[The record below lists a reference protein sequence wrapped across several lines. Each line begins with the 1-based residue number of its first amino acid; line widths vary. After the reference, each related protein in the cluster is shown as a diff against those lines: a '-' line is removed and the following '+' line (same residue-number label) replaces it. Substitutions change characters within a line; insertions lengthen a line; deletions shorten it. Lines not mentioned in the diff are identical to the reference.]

1 MRKLFNIQRCYFY
14 SVSNVE
20 GGGVVKECSGN
31 WEVQENNLN
40 MLGNN
45 NLFIHSKGSHKER
58 SELRKGLIGAQGICI
73 CRSTSV

>member
-1 MRKLFNIQRCYFY
+1 MRKLFNTQKCYFY

-45 NLFIHSKGSHKER
+45 NLFIHSKGSYKER
-58 SELRKGLIGAQGICI
+58 SELRKGTD
-73 CRSTSV
+73 RSSGYTHL